1 MFHALAHPTRRHILQ
16 VLHAR
21 GGAMTSG
28 QLAKRFSHAWPTV
41 TRHLRELE
49 AAGLVAVTAVGRER
63 HYALDVQR
71 LNTITDL
78 WLRAFRTERS

>member
-1 MFHALAHPTRRHILQ
+1 MFHALAHPTRRHVLQ

-28 QLAKRFSHAWPTV
+28 QLAGRFSHAWPTV

-49 AAGLVAVTAVGRER
+49 AAGLVVVTAVGRER
-63 HYALDVQR
+63 HYTLDTGR
-71 LNTITDL
+71 LTGVTGL
-78 WLRAFRTERS
+78 WLSVFKG

>member
-1 MFHALAHPTRRHILQ
+1 VFHALAHPTRRHILQ

-28 QLAKRFSHAWPTV
+28 QLAGRFAHAWPTV

-49 AAGLVAVTAVGRER
+49 AAGLVRVSAVGRER
-63 HYALDVQR
+63 YYTLDAAR
-71 LNTITDL
+71 LMAVTGL
-78 WLRAFRTERS
+78 WLGAFRA